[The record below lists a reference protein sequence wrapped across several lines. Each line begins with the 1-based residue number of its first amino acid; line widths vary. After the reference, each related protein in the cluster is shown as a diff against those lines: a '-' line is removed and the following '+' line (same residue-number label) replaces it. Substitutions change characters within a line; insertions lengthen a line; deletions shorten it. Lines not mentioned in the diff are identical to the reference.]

1 MEMHK
6 VSGNLKGLTVLNLKK
21 ESVALES
28 LWKDRRVVLI
38 FFRHFG

>member
-1 MEMHK
+1 MDIQQVLDNK
-6 VSGNLKGLTVLNLKK
+6 KGLTVLNLKK

-28 LWKDRRVVLI
+28 LWKDRRVVLT